1 MTPSSSKIHRMVGKL
16 CSACLV
22 FWTLSG
28 CQQDRTSTEDTR
40 EETLRVTVV
49 TLKEQPVTLTR
60 ELAGR
65 AIASV
70 VAEIRPQADGIVQQ
84 LSFEEGGLV
93 REGQTLYQLDDAL
106 YRADVESNQAS
117 LNRSLATFEAA
128 RLNARRSA
136 ALFRHNAVSRQDNET
151 AQSALKEAEADVQL
165 ARAALER
172 SRIMLGY
179 TRIVA
184 PVNGKI
190 GKSSVTQGALVNANQ
205 STALARIQQLDPI
218 HIDLNQSSSELLQL
232 RKALL
237 QGSLSD
243 TRAIPVTVMLEDG
256 TTYPHTGQLI
266 FSESSVDP
274 ETGRYALR
282 ITVPNPDHMLLP
294 GTYMRAVISYGERK
308 QAILAPQQSI
318 LRDAKGTASAQLVKP
333 DGTVEQRAVQ
343 TNRTIGDQWLIDEGL
358 KAGDRVVVEGL
369 QKLKAGVVVHAA
381 EATTAND

>member
-1 MTPSSSKIHRMVGKL
+1 MTPSSSKIHRVVGML
-16 CSACLV
+16 CSTFLI

-28 CQQDRTSTEDTR
+28 CQQDRTSTGHAK
-40 EETLRVTVV
+40 EETLSVNVV

-84 LSFEEGGLV
+84 LSFDEGGLV
-93 REGQTLYQLDDAL
+93 QQGQTLYQLDDAL
-106 YRADVESNQAS
+106 YRADVASNQAS
-117 LNRSLATFEAA
+117 LNRSLATLEAA
-128 RLNARRSA
+128 RLNAQRST
-136 ALFRHNAVSRQDNET
+136 ALFQHNAVSRQDHET
-151 AQSALKEAEADVQL
+151 AQSALKEAQADVQL

-184 PVNGKI
+184 PVTGKI

-205 STALARIQQLDPI
+205 SAALARIQQLDPI

-282 ITVPNPDHMLLP
+282 IAVPNPDHMLLP
-294 GTYMRAVISYGERK
+294 GSYIRAVISYGERQ

-318 LRDAKGTASAQLVKP
+318 LRDAKGTASAQVVKP
-333 DGTVEQRAVQ
+333 DGTIEQRTVL

-369 QKLKAGVVVHAA
+369 QKLRPGVVVHAA